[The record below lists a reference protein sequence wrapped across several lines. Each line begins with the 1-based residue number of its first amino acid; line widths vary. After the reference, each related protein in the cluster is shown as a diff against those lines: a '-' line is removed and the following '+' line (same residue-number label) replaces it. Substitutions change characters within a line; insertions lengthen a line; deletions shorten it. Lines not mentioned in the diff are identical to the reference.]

1 MTKNSARKKAARA
14 YQAAHP
20 ETTFPEAMRAVAR
33 SADPTS
39 AVEETSLLQP
49 SQSGAD
55 PKARHKA
62 IEALTALALSTR
74 EDGSAIDFADEL
86 AGILA
91 SVTANVGSVERL
103 LIGRTGSWESDL
115 VAQLVNG
122 TVMEED
128 LPRRR
133 TAPVRVLLDVDQYWY
148 NSGLEDVY
156 IEDVD
161 AIEQLLNHHADD
173 REREQA
179 PVDELDT
186 IAELDDDDR
195 TAHIAAWT
203 RHAQEAARELGVEA
217 PITVVVAEDT
227 RAYTDI
233 DPLADRIE
241 QLAHAR
247 TPHPVVPEL
256 GTLVGSMKHPP
267 EALAARIRAA
277 GRSYRNRAASA

>member
-173 REREQA
+173 REREQP

-195 TAHIAAWT
+195 TAYIAAWT

>member
-148 NSGLEDVY
+148 NSDIPWRICVKQ
-156 IEDVD
+156 
-161 AIEQLLNHHADD
+161 QLLTG
-173 REREQA
+173 R
-179 PVDELDT
+179 V
-186 IAELDDDDR
+186 
-195 TAHIAAWT
+195 
-203 RHAQEAARELGVEA
+203 AR
-217 PITVVVAEDT
+217 
-227 RAYTDI
+227 
-233 DPLADRIE
+233 
-241 QLAHAR
+241 Q
-247 TPHPVVPEL
+247 
-256 GTLVGSMKHPP
+256 
-267 EALAARIRAA
+267 
-277 GRSYRNRAASA
+277 